1 MRVGQVDQGQ
11 GLGPRD
17 LSVPGQVQLEQPL
30 EDVLHKVRSNHQ
42 RQVPVKFGE
51 QQEFPFLKQEK

>member
-17 LSVPGQVQLEQPL
+17 LGVPGEVQLEQPL
-30 EDVLHKVRSNHQ
+30 KDVLHKVRSNHQ
-42 RQVPVKFGE
+42 RQVPV
-51 QQEFPFLKQEK
+51 